1 MRSLNLVASP
11 AEVARGKAFAR
22 FLRIERAKRDLSK
35 VELSKLSGVSASYL
49 TLFENGSIKPDGK
62 YLVPSR
68 EILEKIATVFEV
80 APEVV
85 LNAAGYDVPVPLPE
99 IQYEPDLD
107 TLLGRVE
114 GYSDFDGPTREVIR
128 EAAVA
133 AATNMAESLRKLNSQ
148 GTIGS
153 RFTREEIAAEEH
165 QQSILRER
173 NTLYIAD
180 MPIVGGLDKEDDED
194 GDDDLD

>member
-1 MRSLNLVASP
+1 MRSLNPVASA

-22 FLRIERAKRDLSK
+22 FLRIERAKRDLTK
-35 VELSKLSGVSASYL
+35 AELAELSGVSASYL

-68 EILEKIATVFEV
+68 EILEKIARVFEV

-85 LNAAGYDVPVPLPE
+85 LNAAGYDVPLPE
-99 IQYEPDLD
+99 IEYEPDLD

-133 AATNMAESLRKLNSQ
+133 AATNMAESLRKLNSR

-153 RFTREEIAAEEH
+153 RFTESEIAAEENE
-165 QQSILRER
+165 QRILRER
-173 NTLYIAD
+173 NTLYIAN
-180 MPIVGGLDKEDDED
+180 MQIAGGLDEEDSE
-194 GDDDLD
+194 GEDDDLD